1 MFLLYPTRTF
11 CEDLSPQ
18 RNRYSNSTK
27 GTGRRRHSEN
37 SVKGNIP
44 VTDNKVVYNFDFTK
58 KYKKQSDQSLI
69 NVKGNLIKN
78 SLFWTNVLLAND
90 FIMNVINFGYRIPF
104 EK

>member
-1 MFLLYPTRTF
+1 M
-11 CEDLSPQ
+11 
-18 RNRYSNSTK
+18 
-27 GTGRRRHSEN
+27 
-37 SVKGNIP
+37 
-44 VTDNKVVYNFDFTK
+44 YNFDFTK

-69 NVKGNLIKN
+69 NVNGNLIKK